1 MTYESFISIIKESS
15 LSDWL
20 HYDDEYISKNDLN
33 VMIQYHM
40 YSEMENEGEIRS
52 KYDNFLSVSEISASY
67 CMSLIALSK
76 VVTVGT
82 EDDFKVIPMDNTDEL
97 TVAIAE
103 FLSRS

>member
-1 MTYESFISIIKESS
+1 MTYTDFITLIKESNP
-15 LSDWL
+15 SDWL
-20 HYDDEYISKNDLN
+20 HFDEEYISKKDLN
-33 VMIQYHM
+33 VRFQYHM
-40 YSEMENEGEIRS
+40 YSDGDESLED
-52 KYDNFLSVSEISASY
+52 KYDDFLSVSQISASY

-82 EDDFKVIPMDNTDEL
+82 EDDFKVIPMNDTDEL

>member
-1 MTYESFISIIKESS
+1 MTYEAFITLITESNP
-15 LSDWL
+15 SDWL
-20 HYDDEYISKNDLN
+20 RFDDEYISKKDLN
-33 VMIQYHM
+33 VRFQYHM
-40 YSEMENEGEIRS
+40 YADGDESLED
-52 KYDNFLSVSEISASY
+52 KYDNFLSVSQISASY

-82 EDDFKVIPMDNTDEL
+82 EDDFKVIPIDNTDEL